1 MPLPDDFDWGGPFQC
16 RRIRKLELELLS
28 VEEKTWIARHV
39 VDGSASASELSK
51 RYGLNRKTITGWA
64 NKIRAGGVSLIR
76 LLGDPTSSIQ
86 SPSNE

>member
-39 VDGSASASELSK
+39 VDGSASASELSTW
-51 RYGLNRKTITGWA
+51 YGLNRKTITGWA
-64 NKIRAGGVSLIR
+64 NTIRAGGVLEETVGR
-76 LLGDPTSSIQ
+76 PHVSIQ